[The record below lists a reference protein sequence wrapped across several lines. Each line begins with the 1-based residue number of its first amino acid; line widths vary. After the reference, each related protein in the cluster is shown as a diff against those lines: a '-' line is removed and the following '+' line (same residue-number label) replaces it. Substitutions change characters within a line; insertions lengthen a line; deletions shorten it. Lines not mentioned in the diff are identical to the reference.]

1 VLAAGH
7 MTGIVI
13 FTGKETRANMN
24 SREPRTKIGKFDE
37 EINYLSKILFGLM
50 LVFAL
55 VMNIFR

>member
-1 VLAAGH
+1 
-7 MTGIVI
+7 
-13 FTGKETRANMN
+13 MN

-55 VMNIFR
+55 VMNVFR